1 VNILDNNLTSN
12 DVNLKWAA
20 TTQNMIKK
28 DNHRNPERGIVRH
41 QFIEVLTRLAEQ
53 KYCFSNET
61 LSYYEAV
68 TKMYNQFLKPE
79 FIRC

>member
-1 VNILDNNLTSN
+1 
-12 DVNLKWAA
+12 
-20 TTQNMIKK
+20 MIFIK
-28 DNHRNPERGIVRH
+28 RH

-53 KYCFSNET
+53 KYCFSNENQ
-61 LSYYEAV
+61 SYYEAV